1 MTDKI
6 PVRGVFSG
14 TTATGLAE
22 FQSGEKIAVSF
33 GGTGATSHTANSL
46 LLGDGT
52 SAIQSSTITL
62 DGTTF
67 ATSDST
73 TITIAEGLI
82 ITGDLTVQGT
92 TTSIDSSSINIVD
105 RLVFEGSSADE
116 HETTMIVT
124 NPTADRTITIPNATG
139 QLVLRDTTDT
149 LTNKTID
156 ANNNTI
162 TNIAVSSLA
171 NNFITF
177 GDESSNEFDVTLG
190 TSLSIIGG
198 EGVDTTI
205 TGNLL
210 TIAGED
216 ATTSNKG
223 VASFSSDD
231 FAVSSGAVTV
241 KASGI
246 TNTQLAGSIANAK
259 LANSSITI
267 NGSGVSLGGSV
278 SIDTSF
284 TLAADS
290 GSNDSFSTGNTL
302 TFTGGEGI
310 DTTVSDDAI
319 TIAGEEAT
327 TSNKGVASFSSDNFS
342 VSSGAVTIKDGGVAN
357 AELAGSIANS
367 KLSNSSITIGDE
379 SSNTFDINLGDELS
393 IVGGEGVD
401 TTVTGNLI
409 TIAGEDATTSNKG
422 VASFSSDDF
431 AVSSGAVTVKASGIT
446 NTQLAGSI
454 ANDKL
459 AGSIANAKLANS
471 SITVSDGSN
480 STARALGSTITFS
493 GTTNEVTV
501 AESSGTITVSLPDD
515 VTIGNDLTITGD
527 LTVNGDTTTVSTTNT
542 TATDQLFELGNG
554 RTGSAAGD
562 AGIVIERGDD
572 ANLFIGYDESAD
584 KFTVGTGTFTGASTG
599 NLSITKGEIVADID
613 GNNSTITNVPN
624 SAITNSFITVG
635 DESSN
640 EYDVQLG
647 TSLSIVGGEGVDTT
661 ITGNLLT
668 IAGEE
673 ASTSNKG
680 VASFSSDNFAVSSG
694 AVTIKDGGIVHA
706 ELANDAVDG
715 DNIADDSIN
724 SEHYVNGSIDTAHIA
739 DAQVTLAKIANAAAN
754 TVIVRDAN
762 SSGVLSAKA
771 VTNTQILI
779 GDGTGFTAAALS
791 GDVTMTN
798 AGAVTIAANAVET
811 AMIADD
817 QVTNAKMAGDAITGA
832 ELADDA
838 VNSEHYTDGSID
850 TAHIADDQI
859 TEAKMADDAISSVQ
873 LKSLVTVQILAS
885 DGSTVVKTIFTPG
898 S

>member
-22 FQSGEKIAVSF
+22 FQTGEKIAVTF
-33 GGTGATSHTANSL
+33 GGTGATSHTANAL

-73 TITIAEGLI
+73 TITIAEGLVV
-82 ITGDLTVQGT
+82 TGDLTVQGT
-92 TTSIDSSSINIVD
+92 TTSIDSSSINVTD
-105 RLVFEGSSADE
+105 RFVFEGSSADAN
-116 HETTMIVT
+116 ETTLIVE
-124 NPTADRTITIPNATG
+124 NPDADRTVTIPNATG
-139 QLVLRDTTDT
+139 TLVLKDTTDT
-149 LTNKTID
+149 LTNKTISGSS
-156 ANNNTI
+156 NTLSDIPNSAI
-162 TNIAVSSLA
+162 TNSSISINSTVVSLGGS
-171 NNFITF
+171 ITIPTADSGYISF
-177 GDESSNEFDVTLG
+177 GDESSNNYDAFLFKG
-190 TSLSIIGG
+190 FSFLGG
-198 EGVDTTI
+198 EGIDTTI
-205 TGNLL
+205 SGPTL

-216 ATTSNKG
+216 ATASNKG
-223 VASFSSDD
+223 IASFSSDD

-302 TFTGGEGI
+302 TFSGGEGI
-310 DTTVSDDAI
+310 DTTVSNDEI
-319 TIAGEEAT
+319 TIAGEDAS

-393 IVGGEGVD
+393 VVGGEGVD
-401 TTVTGNLI
+401 TTITGNLL

-422 VASFSSDDF
+422 IASFASADF

-446 NTQLAGSI
+446 NAQLAGSI

-471 SITVSDGSN
+471 
-480 STARALGSTITFS
+480 
-493 GTTNEVTV
+493 
-501 AESSGTITVSLPDD
+501 TITVAGDSGSTAIDLGDTLTVSGTANEIATSQSGDTLTISLPDD

-527 LTVNGDTTTVSTTNT
+527 LTVQGDTTTVSTTNT
-542 TATDQLFELGNG
+542 VAKDQLFELGNG
-554 RTGSAAGD
+554 RTGSATGD
-562 AGIVIERGDD
+562 AGIVIERGND

-613 GNNSTITNVPN
+613 GNNSTLTNIPN

-640 EYDVQLG
+640 EFDVQLG

-661 ITGNLLT
+661 ISGNLMT
-668 IAGEE
+668 IAGED
-673 ASTSNKG
+673 ATASNKG
-680 VASFSSDNFAVSSG
+680 IASFSSDDFSVSSG
-694 AVTIKDGGIVHA
+694 AVTVKSSGITNA
-706 ELANDAVDG
+706 QLAGSIANDKLAGSIANDKLAN
-715 DNIADDSIN
+715 S
-724 SEHYVNGSIDTAHIA
+724 
-739 DAQVTLAKIANAAAN
+739 
-754 TVIVRDAN
+754 
-762 SSGVLSAKA
+762 
-771 VTNTQILI
+771 
-779 GDGTGFTAAALS
+779 
-791 GDVTMTN
+791 
-798 AGAVTIAANAVET
+798 AVTINGSAVSLGGSVTITGSEISTAGDIFSNYNTISSNADITTASTKNAFLFGEINISSNAVLDVGGNGTLE
-811 AMIADD
+811 I
-817 QVTNAKMAGDAITGA
+817 V
-832 ELADDA
+832 
-838 VNSEHYTDGSID
+838 
-850 TAHIADDQI
+850 
-859 TEAKMADDAISSVQ
+859 
-873 LKSLVTVQILAS
+873 
-885 DGSTVVKTIFTPG
+885 
-898 S
+898 